1 MQRIVIISVSV
12 ASLVIG
18 LTAGFAVKNTMN
30 IKELNDQL
38 VALQAAKAEEDAHG
52 GATAEGL
59 RPNVVT
65 DFNATV
71 DLPTVPKSVYIDPK
85 ASVIGNVEL
94 GERVYVAPFASV
106 RGDEGQPI
114 HIGDDSNIQDGVV
127 LHALETQSEGKN
139 VEGRTYK
146 VGARAYAIYV
156 GERVSMAHQAL
167 VHGPAR
173 VDDDVFIGMQAMVF
187 KARIGAG
194 CVVEPA
200 AKVIG
205 VTVPAGR
212 YVPAGSVI
220 TTQAAADALPAI
232 YDGYPFQNL
241 NEAVVHVN
249 TSFAEAYGGGDLS
262 NEAVAHAEGAKHD
275 GGEGEE
281 AGDEAEKPEKAEKAG
296 KGETAKAESAKAES
310 AHEEGE
316 ATESAH
322 TATIHTET
330 VHE

>member
-1 MQRIVIISVSV
+1 MQRIVIVSV
-12 ASLVIG
+12 VSLVIG

-30 IKELNDQL
+30 IKELNDQV
-38 VALQAAKAEEDAHG
+38 VALQAAKAEGDAHG

-59 RPNVVT
+59 RANVLT

-249 TSFAEAYGGGDLS
+249 TSFADAYGGGDLS
-262 NEAVAHAEGAKHD
+262 GHGVAHAEGGEPEGAK
-275 GGEGEE
+275 EE
-281 AGDEAEKPEKAEKAG
+281 EKGDEAEKGAA
-296 KGETAKAESAKAES
+296 AKAESAKAES
-310 AHEEGE
+310 EHEEGAAKE
-316 ATESAH
+316 PAH
-322 TATIHTET
+322 TATAHTET
-330 VHE
+330 THE